1 MRITPEQLPQFFNAI
16 KVEIDNNAEEITEL
30 DQAIGDGDHVTNLK
44 RGLDAVIN
52 IESELVEMNWA
63 EALMKVGMTLMST
76 MGGASGSLFGS
87 LFLAM
92 SKAAKDKEV
101 DAQNFAAMLDAG
113 VESVKHRGKAAV
125 GEKTMLDTLIPASES
140 LKQDA
145 ANDET
150 LTITLENIK
159 QVAEQGM
166 LSTKEMIATKGRA
179 SFLGERARG
188 HIDAGARTSQL
199 IISVIADEIAKY
211 NR

>member
-1 MRITPEQLPQFFNAI
+1 MRITPKQLPQFFNAI

-44 RGLDAVIN
+44 RGLDAVTN
-52 IESELVEMNWA
+52 IESELVEMDWA

-101 DAQNFAAMLDAG
+101 DAQNFAAMFDAG

-140 LKQDA
+140 LKQNA

-150 LTITLENIK
+150 LTVTLENIK
-159 QVAEQGM
+159 HVAEQGM
-166 LSTKEMIATKGRA
+166 LSTKDMIATKGRA

-199 IISVIADEIAKY
+199 IISVIADEIAKS